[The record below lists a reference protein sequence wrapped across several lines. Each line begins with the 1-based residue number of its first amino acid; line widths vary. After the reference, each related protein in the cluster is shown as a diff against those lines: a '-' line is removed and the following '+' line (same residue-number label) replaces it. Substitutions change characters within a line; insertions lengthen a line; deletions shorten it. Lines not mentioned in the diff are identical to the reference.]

1 MGLGIQAAKAA
12 AYSQLSIK
20 EAAKQ
25 YGVSTGTLLCAAR
38 RLGFKLRKTKQNR
51 NLMYMKNAYY
61 FRVRRKSMSAFW
73 YLGRDI
79 EKAREIRDRL
89 EQFFKTL

>member
-1 MGLGIQAAKAA
+1 
-12 AYSQLSIK
+12 
-20 EAAKQ
+20 
-25 YGVSTGTLLCAAR
+25 
-38 RLGFKLRKTKQNR
+38 
-51 NLMYMKNAYY
+51 MYMKNAYY

-79 EKAREIRDRL
+79 ERAREMRDRL